1 MSDTPQI
8 AVVVLAAGASRRF
21 GDADKL
27 QAKIK
32 GVPMLAKSLAAY
44 DRLTAAYKIAVLAPD
59 SALGDICNAAG
70 FDTVTNPRA
79 GEGMGTS
86 LAAGINALPDGVT
99 HAFIGFGDMPFLQ
112 PQTLQLIARAIDKSV
127 SIIVP
132 TYQDRRGHPV
142 LFAATHFANLKK
154 LEGDKGGRSIIAACP
169 NVLDFAVNDE
179 GVCLDIDTQ
188 EALTP

>member
-1 MSDTPQI
+1 MSDKPQI

-27 QAKIK
+27 QAKID

-44 DRLTAAYKIAVLAPD
+44 ARLTDARKIAVLAPN
-59 SALGDICNAAG
+59 SVLGNICDAAG
-70 FDTVTNPRA
+70 FDTVVNPRA
-79 GEGMGTS
+79 EEGMGTS
-86 LAAGINALPDGVT
+86 LAAGINALPDDVT

-112 PQTLQLIARAIDKSV
+112 PQTPPLLAKAIDKSV

-132 TYQDRRGHPV
+132 TYDGKRGHPV
-142 LFAATHFANLKK
+142 LFAATHFLMLQK
-154 LEGDKGGRSIIAACP
+154 LEGDTGGRSIIAACP
-169 NVLDFAVNDE
+169 NVLDFAVSDA

-188 EALTP
+188 EALTT